1 MSPKVLLAV
10 TAKVPAATVVAPEN
24 VLVPE
29 SVKVPVPC
37 FVIPPVPVPE
47 LLLRTPEKT
56 VEELFPPTVN
66 CVL

>member
-47 LLLRTPEKT
+47 LLLRTPE
-56 VEELFPPTVN
+56 F
-66 CVL
+66 